1 MKESTRLR
9 LITVAATLG
18 IIVLFTLIFGSNPI
32 IFVVSLWDIFTTAFQ
47 WVLKWVIGG
56 GITAYF
62 VVLVILLGL
71 VYPFAGVA
79 WLFKKT
85 TEWSD
90 KYTDLPRLNNRKPLS
105 QKVFYLIYT
114 TLNIFFALSLIG
126 IIPIIF
132 LKVFGFIYG
141 FWLLCIIFGWLNKG
155 GIKEHS
161 EELTLIAK
169 LMGIIGGI
177 FLLIKI
183 PDIVITYAIVSIF
196 FGGLIFGLFD
206 WIKKRNK

>member
-1 MKESTRLR
+1 MRESARLR
-9 LITVAATLG
+9 LITVAVTLG
-18 IIVLFTLIFGSNPI
+18 IIFGFSLLFGSNPI
-32 IFVVSLWDIFTTAFQ
+32 MFVIGLWNIFATAFV
-47 WVLKWVIGG
+47 WLFSG
-56 GITAYF
+56 GIIVYAI
-62 VVLVILLGL
+62 VLAIFLGL

-90 KYTDLPRLNNRKPLS
+90 KYTNLPKLSNRKPLS
-105 QKVFYLIYT
+105 KKAFYLIYI

-126 IIPIIF
+126 VIPIIF
-132 LKVFGFIYG
+132 IKVFGYIYAV
-141 FWLLCIIFGWLNKG
+141 WLLYIIFGWLSKG

-169 LMGIIGGI
+169 FIGIIGGI
-177 FLLIKI
+177 FLLFKI
-183 PDIVITYAIVSIF
+183 PDIVITYGIASIF
-196 FGGLIFGLFD
+196 FGGLLFGLFD

>member
-1 MKESTRLR
+1 MRESARLR
-9 LITVAATLG
+9 LITVAVTLG
-18 IIVLFTLIFGSNPI
+18 IIFGFSLIFGSNPI
-32 IFVVSLWDIFTTAFQ
+32 MFIIGLWNIFATAFV
-47 WVLKWVIGG
+47 WLFSG
-56 GITAYF
+56 GIIVYAI
-62 VVLVILLGL
+62 VLAIFLGL

-90 KYTDLPRLNNRKPLS
+90 KYTNLPKLSNRKPLS
-105 QKVFYLIYT
+105 KKAFYLIYI

-126 IIPIIF
+126 VIPIIF
-132 LKVFGFIYG
+132 IKVFGYIYAV
-141 FWLLCIIFGWLNKG
+141 WLLYIIFGWLSKG

-169 LMGIIGGI
+169 FIGIIGGI
-177 FLLIKI
+177 FLLFKI
-183 PDIVITYAIVSIF
+183 PDIVITYGIVSIF
-196 FGGLIFGLFD
+196 FGGLLFGLFD